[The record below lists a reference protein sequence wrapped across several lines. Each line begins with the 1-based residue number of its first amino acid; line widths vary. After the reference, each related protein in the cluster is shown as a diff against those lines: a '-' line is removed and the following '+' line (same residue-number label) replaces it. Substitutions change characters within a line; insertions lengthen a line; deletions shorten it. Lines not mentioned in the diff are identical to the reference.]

1 VTDASVDT
9 RPDRLTGPVAA
20 RAAWLAYWKAM
31 RVYHRFE
38 VEGLANL
45 ERPGAALVVGYH
57 GRPVAHDLCMLQS
70 FMYDRTGAMPH
81 AVIHEAFARYP
92 VLRWLV
98 ESGAFVTGDGE
109 AMAAILARGEKVI
122 VTPGG
127 TREGLR
133 SFRDR
138 YRVHWGGRLGYV
150 RLAVKY
156 GLPIIPTAAAG
167 VDDTYLGLNDGHA
180 WGRRL
185 PGGFPLWLGVGPL
198 GLWPISPPFPVKIT
212 LHVGEPIALGEVDP
226 DDRAALTA
234 VHTRVVGAVQ
244 ALLDGAR
251 PRR

>member
-1 VTDASVDT
+1 VEETPID
-9 RPDRLTGPVAA
+9 REPGRLTGPVAA

-31 RVYHRFE
+31 RSYHRFE
-38 VEGLANL
+38 VTGLANL
-45 ERPGAALVVGYH
+45 ERPGAALIVGYH
-57 GRPVAHDLCMLQS
+57 GRPFAHDLCMFQS
-70 FMYDRTGAMPH
+70 FMADRTGAMPH
-81 AVIHEAFARYP
+81 AVIHEAFARIP

-109 AMAAILARGEKVI
+109 EMRAILARGERVI

-138 YRVHWGGRLGYV
+138 YRVNWGGRLGYV
-150 RLAVKY
+150 RLALKY
-156 GLPIIPTAAAG
+156 GLSIIPTASAG
-167 VDDTYLGLNDGHA
+167 VDDAYLGLNDGHA

-198 GLWPISPPFPVKIT
+198 GLWPLSPPFPVKIT
-212 LHVGEPIALGEVDP
+212 LHVGEPIALGKVEP
-226 DDRAALTA
+226 DDRAGLLALHA
-234 VHTRVVGAVQ
+234 RVTGAVQ

-251 PRR
+251 ARR